1 MGYLADYQHDVFVSY
16 AHGPQLSP
24 WSKALCTQLTDTLN
38 DVLERKGARGVN
50 VWMDDQL
57 EGNVGLTEQLKARV
71 EGSAVVVIIMSSLYL
86 DSSWCAD
93 EARWFAEICK
103 RRSDGGDRL
112 FVVRYRETDERRW
125 PEFLKDTRG
134 KGLEGYRFYARDRNA
149 EADIFPFGYPTP
161 ENADQD
167 SRCKYYAAIQ
177 NLAGN
182 IKKKLEQIANAPT
195 PAPVLAAPPIV
206 NGGGRI
212 WNNIPAVAAAPATK
226 GPTVYLGIGTEDTD
240 PERQEVRAK
249 LAEAGFEV
257 IPSAD
262 DQTPAA
268 AKQILSA
275 PPPTCGHAVFV
286 LGSVPGRNTPID
298 GEDLIAWQVAQAKT
312 TGLKIT
318 AWLPSPLSAATLRDA
333 KYRGL
338 VEQLQL
344 AQAADAAALIAQL
357 PKPVR
362 DAQEPSRLVFLDLP
376 EAASAD
382 TATPQ
387 LDKTLRTILRDLKVG
402 VLPLN
407 RFSQQGRDLAAVE
420 RLRQELRQKRSEC
433 DGIML
438 LLDNPNYMP
447 EDWLIDIYR
456 DVLPRAK
463 RTLRCAVMDAVGSN
477 LSSNDDIMV
486 FNYASPSLRDEIR
499 AWLTQ

>member
-71 EGSAVVVIIMSSLYL
+71 EGSAVIVIIMSSLYL

-125 PEFLKDTRG
+125 PEFLKDSRG

-149 EADIFPFGYPTP
+149 EADIFPFGYPIP

-182 IKKKLEQIANAPT
+182 IKKKMEQLANAPD
-195 PAPVLAAPPIV
+195 PAPVPVAPPIA
-206 NGGGRI
+206 NGGVRI
-212 WNNIPAVAAAPATK
+212 WNNIPTAAVPANK
-226 GPTVYLGIGTEDTD
+226 GPTVYLGVGTEDVD

-249 LAEAGFEV
+249 LTEAGFEV

-262 DQTPAA
+262 DQTAA
-268 AKQILSA
+268 TAKQILTA
-275 PPPTCGHAVFV
+275 PPSTCTQAVFV
-286 LGSVPGRNTPID
+286 LGGVPGRNSPID

-312 TGLKIT
+312 AGLKIS

-333 KYRGL
+333 KYRSL
-338 VEQLQL
+338 VEQLPL
-344 AQAADAAALIAQL
+344 NPATDAAAFAGQL

-362 DAQEPSRLVFLDLP
+362 DTGEPGRLVFLDLP
-376 EAASAD
+376 ENPSADASA
-382 TATPQ
+382 PQ
-387 LDKTLRTILRDLKVG
+387 LDKTLRAILRELKVG

-463 RTLRCAVMDAVGSN
+463 RTLRCAVMDAVGSD
-477 LSSNDDIMV
+477 LSSNDDLMV